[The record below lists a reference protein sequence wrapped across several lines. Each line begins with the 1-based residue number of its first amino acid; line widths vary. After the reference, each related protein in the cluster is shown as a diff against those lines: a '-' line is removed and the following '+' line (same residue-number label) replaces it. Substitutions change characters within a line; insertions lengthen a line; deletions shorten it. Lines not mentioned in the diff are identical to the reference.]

1 MRVRLILFFLV
12 SISITVIAQK
22 KPLDHSVYDGWQNIG
37 ERLVSN
43 NGKYIAFTV
52 NPQEGDG
59 ELWVK
64 TPDGSIIAQIAR
76 GYGAAITDNS
86 DFLVCR
92 IRPFFKETRDARIKK
107 RRPDE
112 MPKDSLAIVALN
124 TGKITRIA
132 RIKSFK
138 VPDEGTAYVAYLL
151 EKALPETARPRTE
164 PDSATRVAMYNKLVD
179 SLTHVTDSIKTVLL
193 NVKTNGISALQVKKA
208 DNKPATPK
216 APEDPIEEGTDL
228 VVKNLA
234 TGESQTYKLVS
245 EYFFNKKGTHII
257 YETTRKNGDVA
268 SKAAVVKVNLG
279 AWKSQ
284 TILTGFNDAKG
295 YRMDEAGLQTAFV
308 ADRDSSTKALQKY
321 FKLYYHK
328 DGADSAIA
336 IADKKTNG
344 MPVSWGVSEFSA
356 ISFSKSGKRLFF
368 GTAPILAPKDT
379 SLPEFERVSVDIWNH
394 KDDYLQPVQLR
405 NLENELRRN
414 FLARYD
420 FDSKS
425 IIQLGTPAYRNV
437 MQTNDGDGD
446 YFYAGSDEGK
456 RIASQW
462 QGFSL
467 NDVYVINPLTGNRKL
482 IVADFKG
489 NMFPSST
496 GSYLLL
502 YNDKTKNY
510 SAYNAATG
518 KINVLAK
525 DVKVALYDEE
535 NDVPDDPNPYG
546 IMGWMDNDESVFVY
560 DYYDIWQLDPNGV
573 KPSVSLTNGLGRKN
587 KLTFRNIILDRE
599 ERALK
604 PGQQLL
610 FTIFNNEDKGSG
622 LKYHA
627 LGTNFELTNG
637 LRQTYPV
644 RITNIVKAKDAATL
658 TYSSETYLRSPDIKV
673 LTGIDTAT
681 IQGRKEITGG
691 KSLYQPNL
699 QQAQYNWGTAELFRW
714 KAYTGK
720 ETEGILYKPEDF
732 DPKKKYPMI
741 VYFYERNN
749 NTLHAYQA
757 PSPTPS
763 RLNISF
769 FVSRGYIVF
778 VPDIWYKIGYPGKSA
793 YDYIVSGTRA
803 VVAKGFVDSTKIGL
817 QGQSWGGYQIVYL
830 ITKTNLYAAAWAGAP
845 VANMTSAYGGIRWGT
860 GLNRQFQYEKTQSRI
875 GATLWE
881 KPNLYIENSALFA
894 IPKIKTPLVV
904 MANDAD
910 DAVPWYQGIEMFT
923 AMRRLN
929 KPVWML
935 NYNNEAHNL
944 VERKNRKDIQIREQQ
959 FFDYLLKGDKPAKW
973 ISEGVPAIMKG
984 RDWGLGY

>member
-151 EKALPETARPRTE
+151 EKALPETPRARTE

-344 MPVSWGVSEFSA
+344 MPVSWGVSEFST

-368 GTAPILAPKDT
+368 GTAPILSPKDT

-467 NDVYVINPLTGNRKL
+467 NDVYVINPITGARKL

-489 NMFPSST
+489 NMVPSTT
-496 GSYLLL
+496 GAYVLL
-502 YNDKTKNY
+502 YNDKTRSYN
-510 SAYNAATG
+510 AYNAATG
-518 KINVLAK
+518 KVNALAK

-560 DYYDIWQLDPNGV
+560 DYYDIWQLNPNGN
-573 KPSVSLTNGLGRKN
+573 KPSINITNGIGRKY

-599 ERALK
+599 ERSLK
-604 PGQQLL
+604 PKQQLL
-610 FTIFNNEDKGSG
+610 LSVFNNIDKGSG
-622 LKYHA
+622 LQYLT
-627 LGTNFELTNG
+627 LGNLFETPKTSL
-637 LRQTYPV
+637 TYPV
-644 RITNIVKAKDAATL
+644 RVGNIVKAKDASTL
-658 TYSSETYLRSPDIKV
+658 SFSTETYEKSPDIKV
-673 LTGIDTAT
+673 ANSFDLNAKT
-681 IQGRKEITGG
+681 
-691 KSLYQPNL
+691 LYQPNP
-699 QQAQYNWGTAELFRW
+699 QQANYNWGTSELFTW

-763 RLNISF
+763 RLNIPF

-778 VPDIWYKIGYPGKSA
+778 VPDIWYKTGYPGKSA

-845 VANMTSAYGGIRWGT
+845 VANMTSAYGGIRWGS